1 MLVVWGRNTSTN
13 VMKVIWLLEEMQVPY
28 QRHDVGGAFG
38 GTDTAEYRRKNPT
51 GTVPT
56 IEEDDGFTLFES
68 NAILRYLASC
78 HKAGDALWPQ
88 DLRQRA
94 NIDHWM
100 DFQQT
105 VMNPRM
111 VAVFQPLIRLP
122 PEQRDPEK
130 IAQAAKA
137 FAAGWDMLVPHLTEH
152 SYVAG
157 PAFSLADI
165 PLGAIV
171 HRYFALPIERPDQ
184 PALRAWYDRLLARPA
199 YAAHVAGP
207 LV

>member
-1 MLVVWGRNTSTN
+1 MLRIWGRNTSTN

-28 QRHDVGGAFG
+28 ERLDVGGAFG
-38 GTDTAEYRRKNPT
+38 GTDTPAYRNRNPT
-51 GTVPT
+51 GLVPT
-56 IEEDDGFTLFES
+56 LEEDDGFTLFES
-68 NAILRYLASC
+68 NAILRYLASS
-78 HKAGDALWPQ
+78 HKAGHAFWPQ

-94 NIDHWM
+94 DIDRWL

-122 PEQRDPEK
+122 AEQRDAEK
-130 IAQAAKA
+130 IARDAKA
-137 FAAGWDMLVPHLTEH
+137 FAAAWEMLVPRLTEH
-152 SYVAG
+152 PYVAG
-157 PAFSLADI
+157 ADFTLADI
-165 PLGAIV
+165 PLGPLV
-171 HRYFALPIERPDQ
+171 HRYFQLPIERPDQ

-199 YAAHVAGP
+199 YAAHVARP